1 MLYGQPA
8 SLPTWVLISFG
19 MGAPNMTRLLARLVP
34 PVLMMALVVGL
45 WYLVAK
51 LSIARAVEVLARF

>member
-1 MLYGQPA
+1 M
-8 SLPTWVLISFG
+8 S
-19 MGAPNMTRLLARLVP
+19 RLLARLVP
-34 PVLMMALVVGL
+34 PVLMTALVVGL